1 MKTKFITL
9 FFTLFLIASSAR
21 SQEKQSTTIQQKP
34 ILENS
39 IYQLFS
45 TPNVWTFIK
54 LDTRNGKM
62 WQVHFSINNDKFEGQ
77 LVLNSN
83 PLVSEEDEIKG
94 RFTLYK
100 TENIYNLL
108 MIDQIDGRV
117 WQVQWNSE
125 QDKRFISRLY

>member
-1 MKTKFITL
+1 MKSLIITL
-9 FFTLFLIASSAR
+9 FI
-21 SQEKQSTTIQQKP
+21 
-34 ILENS
+34 
-39 IYQLFS
+39 LFS
-45 TPNVWTFIK
+45 SISVFAQSESDTPLQNISSDSQVKFRLFATKNMYTFIK
-54 LDTRNGKM
+54 LNTRNGKM